1 MNKKIKNIL
10 IGAAIGL
17 VVGVIAGGETI
28 PLFLIMGAGAGY
40 SSTLEN
46 TKTKYI
52 LMGLCIGG
60 PIGAVVGYFIWSSKY
75 ETPSKPEHK
84 EVLQQKTA
92 QKEEENVKIKRKQ
105 LSAKEEQCQFCLAVW
120 ALAQASCWA
129 DGDKGEGENNEA
141 KQILKALMENFP
153 EEQKKS
159 VALNLKKFNENK
171 TKPALNDAIVE
182 IEKLNNPDYMI
193 LDSVVQR
200 IVRSDNE
207 ISDTEQTFLT
217 SWQQYMDSKQ

>member
-1 MNKKIKNIL
+1 MNKKTKNIL

-40 SSTLEN
+40 FSTLEN

-60 PIGAVVGYFIWSSKY
+60 PIGAVIGYFVWSSKY
-75 ETPSKPEHK
+75 KTPSKPEHK
-84 EVLQQKTA
+84 EVLQQKTDE
-92 QKEEENVKIKRKQ
+92 KEESVTIKQKQ

-129 DGDKGEGENNEA
+129 DGDKGDGENNEA

-159 VALNLKKFNENK
+159 VALNLKQFNENK

>member
-46 TKTKYI
+46 TKIKYI

-60 PIGAVVGYFIWSSKY
+60 PLGAVVGYFIWSSKY
-75 ETPSKPEHK
+75 DSNSIPEQK
-84 EVLQQKTA
+84 EALQQKTDE
-92 QKEEENVKIKRKQ
+92 KEESVTIKQKQ

-129 DGDKGEGENNEA
+129 DGDKGDGENNEA

-207 ISDTEQTFLT
+207 ISDTEQTFLN

>member
-17 VVGVIAGGETI
+17 VVGVIAEGETI

-46 TKTKYI
+46 TKIKCI

-60 PIGAVVGYFIWSSKY
+60 PLGAVVGYFIWSSKY
-75 ETPSKPEHK
+75 DSNSKPEQK
-84 EVLQQKTA
+84 EVLQPETA
-92 QKEEENVKIKRKQ
+92 PKEDEDVKIKREQ

-129 DGDKGEGENNEA
+129 DGEKGEGENNEA
-141 KQILKALMENFP
+141 KQILKALIENFP
-153 EEQKKS
+153 EEQRKS
-159 VALNLKKFNENK
+159 VAVSLDQFNKNK

-182 IEKLNNPDYMI
+182 IEKLKNPDYMI
-193 LDSVVQR
+193 LDSTVQR

-207 ISDTEQTFLT
+207 ISEAEQEFLT
-217 SWQQYMDSKQ
+217 SWQKYMDSKQ